1 MSRDEDP
8 MYSNPNPE
16 IEGRTQACFA
26 SCQQSLTVQNG
37 DMHARLV
44 FIYTGSLNAYF
55 YANANC
61 IHNSSRTEIIKACGR
76 TPKRSEKVC
85 KITYAEQ

>member
-1 MSRDEDP
+1 MSRDKDP
-8 MYSNPNPE
+8 MYSNRNLE
-16 IEGRTQACFA
+16 MEGRTQACFA
-26 SCQQSLTVQNG
+26 SCQHSLTVQHG

-55 YANANC
+55 YANVNC
-61 IHNSSRTEIIKACGR
+61 MHNSTRTEIKACGR
-76 TPKRSEKVC
+76 TPKTSEKVC